1 MTAPDSPAPDVT
13 ATDPAILAA
22 EAELARLRAEA
33 DAAEAQLKAAQA
45 RAALAAAE
53 AAAAKAKATGA
64 PAQPASSSSQASS
77 EPLPAVPHEPA
88 PTDTGIPTAG
98 ETAADATQGPAR
110 APSSPPATQ
119 EQTSPPTVSP
129 TQATPTEPNQR
140 TIPPTQAGPLDQEDI
155 EKVTSGYTFEE
166 ATLDLGALL
175 NGDPVPSAQ
184 IRIPLGMMNRHG
196 LVAGATGT
204 GKTRTLQGL
213 AEQLAAKG
221 VPVFAADIK
230 GDLSGVATPGEP
242 SEKLLARTEAI
253 GQDWKPEASAT
264 EYFALGGIG
273 KGVPVR
279 ATVSGFGPLLLSKVL
294 GLNDTQES
302 SLGLVFH
309 YADANGLA
317 LVDLSDLRAVLSH
330 LTSAEGKAELKELG
344 GLSAATAG
352 VILRELITFADAG
365 ADVFFGEPEFD
376 VADFIRT
383 APDGRGIISLLEV
396 PGVIDKP
403 ALFSTFLMYLLA
415 ELFEILPEV
424 GDADKPK
431 LVFFF
436 DEAHLLFK
444 DASKDFLAAIVQTVR
459 LIRSK
464 GVGVFF
470 VTQTP
475 KDVPSDVLAQLG
487 SRVQHA
493 LRAFTPDDAKAL
505 RATVG
510 TYPKSG
516 YDLER
521 VLQELGT
528 GEAIVTVMSEK
539 GAPTPVAWTRLRA
552 PQGLMSPTPDPAIE
566 AAVKAS
572 PLLAKY
578 GTAIDRESAREILT
592 AKMKAADDAAAAE
605 DAALVKAKAD
615 AEYAKQKAAIDKQQ
629 AAADKSSA
637 AAEKKAQQE
646 YERLLKKTAGTTRT
660 SRSTQKS
667 PLDQILNSKSTQTI
681 LGGVIRGIFGTGRR

>member
-1 MTAPDSPAPDVT
+1 MSAPDTS
-13 ATDPAILAA
+13 DPAVVAA

-33 DAAEAQLKAAQA
+33 EAAEAQLKAAQA

-53 AAAAKAKATGA
+53 AEAAKARVAGRAVAEPAAAAEPAA
-64 PAQPASSSSQASS
+64 PT
-77 EPLPAVPHEPA
+77 VTEPA
-88 PTDTGIPTAG
+88 PPV
-98 ETAADATQGPAR
+98 ADAVEAPQPA
-110 APSSPPATQ
+110 AEPSARPAT
-119 EQTSPPTVSP
+119 
-129 TQATPTEPNQR
+129 
-140 TIPPTQAGPLDQEDI
+140 IPAAAVDGPLDAEQVQAVI
-155 EKVTSGYTFEE
+155 AGYTFTA
-166 ATLDLGALL
+166 ATLDLGALM
-175 NGDPVPSAQ
+175 NGDAVPEAQ

-230 GDLSGVATPGEP
+230 GDLSGVATPGES
-242 SEKLLARTEAI
+242 SEKLLARTDAI
-253 GQDWKPEASAT
+253 GQDWKPEASVT

-294 GLNDTQES
+294 GLNATQES

-317 LVDLSDLRAVLSH
+317 LVDLSDLRAVLSY
-330 LTSAEGKAELKELG
+330 LTSDEGKPQLKELG
-344 GLSAATAG
+344 GLSSATAG
-352 VILRELITFADAG
+352 VILRELITFADDG

-376 VADFIRT
+376 VNDFLRV
-383 APDGRGIISLLEV
+383 ASDGRGIISLLEV
-396 PGVIDKP
+396 PGVVDKP

-415 ELFEILPEV
+415 ELFELLPEV
-424 GDADKPK
+424 GDLDKPK

-444 DASKDFLAAIVQTVR
+444 DASKDFLSAITQTVR

-552 PQGLMSPTPDPAIE
+552 PQGLMSPTPDPQIE
-566 AAVKAS
+566 AAIKAS

-592 AKMKAADDAAAAE
+592 ARMNAANEAAAAE
-605 DAALVKAKAD
+605 EAALAKAKAD
-615 AEYAKQKAAIDKQQ
+615 AEYAKQQAAIDKAK
-629 AAADKSSA
+629 AAADK
-637 AAEKKAQQE
+637 KAQAE
-646 YERLLKKTAGTTRT
+646 YDRLLKKTSGTTRT

-667 PLDQILNSKSTQTI
+667 PLEQILGSKSTQTI
-681 LGGVIRGIFGTGRR
+681 LNGVIRGMFGTGKR

>member
-1 MTAPDSPAPDVT
+1 MTAPETP
-13 ATDPAILAA
+13 DPAVAAA
-22 EAELARLRAEA
+22 EAELTRLRAEA
-33 DAAEAQLKAAQA
+33 EAAEAQLKAARA
-45 RAALAAAE
+45 KAALAAAE
-53 AAAAKAKATGA
+53 AEAAKARAGVVSETADQAPESAGA
-64 PAQPASSSSQASS
+64 PAPDPATPASAPQAPAAQPSASS
-77 EPLPAVPHEPA
+77 PQ
-88 PTDTGIPTAG
+88 
-98 ETAADATQGPAR
+98 DA
-110 APSSPPATQ
+110 
-119 EQTSPPTVSP
+119 
-129 TQATPTEPNQR
+129 
-140 TIPPTQAGPLDQEDI
+140 PLDPEQV
-155 EKVTSGYTFEE
+155 EKIASGYAFEGP
-166 ATLDLGALL
+166 TLDLGALV
-175 NGDPVPSAQ
+175 NGDPVPEAQ
-184 IRIPLGMMNRHG
+184 VRIPLGMMNRHG

-242 SEKLLARTEAI
+242 NEKLLARTQAI
-253 GQDWKPEASAT
+253 GQDWKPEASVT
-264 EYFALGGIG
+264 DYFALGGIG

-294 GLNDTQES
+294 GLNETQES

-309 YADANGLA
+309 YADQQGLA
-317 LVDLSDLRAVLSH
+317 LVDLSDLRAVLTY
-330 LTSAEGKAELKELG
+330 LTSDDGKAELKELG

-352 VILRELITFADAG
+352 VILRELITFADEG
-365 ADVFFGEPEFD
+365 ADVFFGEPEFE
-376 VADFIRT
+376 VADFLRT
-383 APDGRGIISLLEV
+383 APDGRGVISLLEV
-396 PGVIDKP
+396 PGVVDKP

-424 GDADKPK
+424 GDLDKPK

-436 DEAHLLFK
+436 DEAHLLFT

-605 DAALVKAKAD
+605 EAALAKAKAD
-615 AEYAKQKAAIDKQQ
+615 AEFAKQQAAIDKAQ
-629 AAADKSSA
+629 AAAD
-637 AAEKKAQQE
+637 KKAQQE
-646 YERLLKKTAGTTRT
+646 YERLLKKTQGTART
-660 SRSTQKS
+660 SRTAQKS
-667 PLDQILNSKSTQTI
+667 PIEQILGSKTTQTI
-681 LGGVIRGIFGTGRR
+681 LNGVIRGVFGTGRR

>member
-1 MTAPDSPAPDVT
+1 MTAPDSPAPDST

-64 PAQPASSSSQASS
+64 PDPVSAQPIPVVQDAA
-77 EPLPAVPHEPA
+77 AV
-88 PTDTGIPTAG
+88 TDSAGPSNAG
-98 ETAADATQGPAR
+98 ETSGGTTQGPAR

-119 EQTSPPTVSP
+119 EQNPQPTLAA
-129 TQATPTEPNQR
+129 TQATPTEPDQP
-140 TIPPTQAGPLDQEDI
+140 TIPRTQSGPLTQQDI
-155 EKVTSGYTFEE
+155 EKITTGHVFDET
-166 ATLDLGALL
+166 TLDLGALL

-242 SEKLLARTEAI
+242 SEKLLARTQAI
-253 GQDWKPEASAT
+253 GQEWKPEASAT

-330 LTSAEGKAELKELG
+330 LTGDEGKAELKELG

-383 APDGRGIISLLEV
+383 ASDGRGIISLLEV

-493 LRAFTPDDAKAL
+493 LRAFTPDDARAL

-578 GTAIDRESAREILT
+578 GTEIDRESAREILT

-605 DAALVKAKAD
+605 EAALAKARAD

-629 AAADKSSA
+629 AAADKASA

-660 SRSTQKS
+660 SRSAQKS

>member
-1 MTAPDSPAPDVT
+1 MTAPED
-13 ATDPAILAA
+13 AA
-22 EAELARLRAEA
+22 AAELARLEAEA
-33 DAAEAQLKAAQA
+33 EAAEAALKLAQA
-45 RAALAAAE
+45 KAALAAAKAD
-53 AAAAKAKATGA
+53 AARGATSTPVDA
-64 PAQPASSSSQASS
+64 PASG
-77 EPLPAVPHEPA
+77 EPVEPGEPA
-88 PTDTGIPTAG
+88 DDSTPVDAPS
-98 ETAADATQGPAR
+98 AADAAEQAPAI
-110 APSSPPATQ
+110 AAAT
-119 EQTSPPTVSP
+119 V
-129 TQATPTEPNQR
+129 
-140 TIPPTQAGPLDQEDI
+140 GPLDADEI
-155 EKVTSGYTFEE
+155 AAITKGYTFE
-166 ATLDLGALL
+166 APTLDLGALM
-175 NGDPVPSAQ
+175 NTEPVPSTQ
-184 IRIPLGMMNRHG
+184 IRIPLAMMNRHG

-213 AEQLAAKG
+213 AEQLAAQG

-242 SEKLLARTEAI
+242 NEKLLARTRAI
-253 GQDWKPEASAT
+253 GQDWKPAASAT
-264 EYFALGGIG
+264 EYFALGGVG

-294 GLNDTQES
+294 GLNATQES

-309 YADANGLA
+309 FADENGLA
-317 LVDLSDLRAVLSH
+317 LVDLSDLRAVLTY
-330 LTSAEGKAELKELG
+330 LTSDDGKAELKGLG

-352 VILRELITFADAG
+352 VILRELITFADDG
-365 ADVFFGEPEFD
+365 AEVFFGAPEFD
-376 VADFIRT
+376 VADFLRT
-383 APDGRGIISLLEV
+383 TPDGRGIISLLEV
-396 PGVIDKP
+396 PGVADKP

-424 GDADKPK
+424 GDLDKPK

-444 DASKDFLAAIVQTVR
+444 DASKDFLAAITQTVR

-521 VLQELGT
+521 TLQELAT

-552 PQGLMSPTPDPAIE
+552 PLGLMSPTPDPEIE
-566 AAVKAS
+566 RAVKAS

-578 GTAIDRESAREILT
+578 GTAIDPESAREILT
-592 AKMKAADDAAAAE
+592 VKMNMAAE
-605 DAALVKAKAD
+605 KDAVEQAAQEKAKAD
-615 AEYAKQKAAIDKQQ
+615 AEYAKQQAAIAK
-629 AAADKSSA
+629 ADA
-637 AAEKKAQQE
+637 AAEKERQRE
-646 YERLLKKTAGTTRT
+646 YDRIMKSTGGTTR
-660 SRSTQKS
+660 SRTTRKKETS
-667 PLDQILNSKSTQTI
+667 PLEQVLNSKTTQSI
-681 LGGVIRGIFGTGRR
+681 LSSVIRGVFGTGRR